1 MLDSSKRRGVSDA
14 VLSIKAVKTFSITF
28 AFIGATLISLPSPV
42 QAQEQ
47 ESTPSRVE
55 FGQTFLKGRLTIFA
69 NGLSQQSGARQF
81 ADQWSYRAYGGD
93 AKVSVS
99 HAVAAAPIAD
109 FGGSLRLWR
118 GLMAGGGYSMSKT
131 MDATVVT
138 GSVPHPINQNNPRV
152 LESRSLQSLHR
163 LQVAHVFGAWRFPVF
178 DKLDVAAFGG
188 ASFFNLTQ
196 GVVTNVTAVEAGG
209 PPFAAVK
216 IDQLQSGQ
224 HRRNTVGGHVGV
236 DVTYMAT
243 RFLGVGLLLRY
254 TDGIVVLP
262 AANAGTLSV
271 AVGGL
276 EVGGGVRIRF

>member
-1 MLDSSKRRGVSDA
+1 MRFSKSRGVSDTVFSVKVVQTVRISVIFVGA
-14 VLSIKAVKTFSITF
+14 SLVVLLGS
-28 AFIGATLISLPSPV
+28 V
-42 QAQEQ
+42 QAQQEQ
-47 ESTPSRVE
+47 ESSPSRIE
-55 FGQTFLKGRLTIFA
+55 FGQTFLKGRLTVYA

-81 ADQWSYRAYGGD
+81 ADQWTYRAYGGD

-99 HAVAAAPIAD
+99 HVIASAPIVD
-109 FGGSLRLWR
+109 VGGSLRLWR
-118 GLMAGGGYSMSKT
+118 GLMAGGGYSASKT
-131 MDATVVT
+131 LDATVVT

-152 LESRSLQSLHR
+152 IEARSLQSQHR
-163 LQVAHVFGAWRFPVF
+163 LQVAHVFGAWRFPVL

-216 IDQLQSGQ
+216 IDQLQRGQ
-224 HRRNTVGGHVGV
+224 HGRNAVGGHVGV

-243 RFLGVGLLLRY
+243 RFVGVGLLLRY

-262 AANAGTLSV
+262 AAKTGNLSL